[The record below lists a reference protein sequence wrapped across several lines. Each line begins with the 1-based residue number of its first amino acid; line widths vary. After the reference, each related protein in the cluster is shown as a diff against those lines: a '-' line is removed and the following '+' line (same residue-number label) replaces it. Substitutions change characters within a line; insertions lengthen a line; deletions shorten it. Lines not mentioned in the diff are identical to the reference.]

1 MIKLINILY
10 FKDFSFFLDEH
21 WKVYNIIIIFD
32 KRDEYVHNNNKYVFI
47 F

>member
-10 FKDFSFFLDEH
+10 FTDFSF
-21 WKVYNIIIIFD
+21 WKVYPNIIIIFD
-32 KRDEYVHNNNKYVFI
+32 KRYEYVHNNDKYVFI